1 MTTAVPH
8 RGDLTRAALWF
19 AARGWAVF
27 PIAPNTKRPAVEDW
41 ERNATTDPA
50 RIEATWARAAFN
62 IGIACGPSGLY
73 VVDLDQPKDDA
84 DTPPAPWSDEPGVRD
99 GADVLAVLA
108 ERAGTV
114 FPYATHS
121 VATASGGTHLYF
133 AQPDDTELRNTSGR
147 LGWKVDTRGHG
158 GYVVAAGSVVDGRRY
173 TTLNATRPQ
182 PVPSWI
188 VAALNA
194 PKPTVQHT
202 AAPRV
207 DAYAHAAMRAEL
219 DRVLSA
225 APGTRNHALNTAAF
239 ALGQLAAA
247 GLLDRTQVETALT
260 VAAHHI
266 GLGDTETARTIAS
279 GLASG
284 ANHPRRTA

>member
-1 MTTAVPH
+1 MTTAVPR
-8 RGDLTRAALWF
+8 RGDLARAALWF
-19 AARGWAVF
+19 AARGWFVF

-41 ERNATTDPA
+41 ERNATTDSA
-50 RIEATWARAAFN
+50 RIGDMWSRAAFN

-73 VVDLDQPKDDA
+73 VVDLDMPKHDA

-133 AQPDDTELRNTSGR
+133 TRPDGTPLRNTTKR

-188 VAALNA
+188 VAALNT
-194 PKPTVQHT
+194 PKPTVQQST
-202 AAPRV
+202 APRV
-207 DAYAHAAMRAEL
+207 DAYAHAALRAEL

-225 APGTRNHALNTAAF
+225 PPGTRNDNLNKAAF
-239 ALGQLAAA
+239 ALGQLVAA
-247 GLLDRTQVETALT
+247 GLLDRAQVEAALT
-260 VAAHHI
+260 VAAHHV
-266 GLGDTETARTIAS
+266 GQGATEAARSIAS
-279 GLASG
+279 GLDSG